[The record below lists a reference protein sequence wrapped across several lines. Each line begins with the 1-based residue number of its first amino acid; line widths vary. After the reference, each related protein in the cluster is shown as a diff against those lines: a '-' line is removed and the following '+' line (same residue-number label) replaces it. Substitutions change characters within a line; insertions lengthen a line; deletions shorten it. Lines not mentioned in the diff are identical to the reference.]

1 MSRHFQVAHRRVAV
15 LAAAVLGTSSLV
27 AVGLAGTA
35 FAEDSGGG
43 PPTVADTPCTA
54 TARACVDLEDQKA
67 WLIQDGKVIRGPVPI
82 SSGGPGKETPPGT
95 FHVISKDK
103 DHKSN
108 EFKLPNG
115 QPAPMPWSVFFQWS
129 GIAFHSG
136 DPERASAG
144 CVHLPEPDAI
154 AWFNYLR
161 VGNEVQ
167 VHGGGDH
174 GGGDHGGDDHNGD
187 DHGDSGDDHGDS
199 GDDHHGDDHGDAHGD
214 HGGDDHGG
222 DDHGGDDS
230 GH

>member
-1 MSRHFQVAHRRVAV
+1 MSRHFQLAHRRAGV
-15 LAAAVLGTSSLV
+15 LAAAVLGISGLV
-27 AVGLAGTA
+27 GVGLTGTA
-35 FAEDSGGG
+35 FAEDGGGG

-54 TARACVDLEDQKA
+54 TARACVDLDDQKA
-67 WLIQDGKVIRGPVPI
+67 WLIQDGKVIRGPVSI

-144 CVHLPEPDAI
+144 CIHLAEPDAI
-154 AWFNYLR
+154 AWFNYLQ

-167 VHGGGDH
+167 IHGGGDH
-174 GGGDHGGDDHNGD
+174 DGDDHNGD
-187 DHGDSGDDHGDS
+187 DHGES
-199 GDDHHGDDHGDAHGD
+199 GD
-214 HGGDDHGG
+214 HGGDDHDDDSG
-222 DDHGGDDS
+222 DHGGDS

>member
-1 MSRHFQVAHRRVAV
+1 MEQVGMSRHLHVAHRRVA
-15 LAAAVLGTSSLV
+15 LLAAVLGTSSLV
-27 AVGLAGTA
+27 GPGLAGTA
-35 FAEDSGGG
+35 FAEDGGGG

-54 TARACVDLEDQKA
+54 TARACVDLDDQKA

-82 SSGGPGKETPPGT
+82 SSGGPGKETPLGT

-115 QPAPMPWSVFFQWS
+115 QAAPMPWSVFFQWN
-129 GIAFHSG
+129 GVAFHAG

-144 CVHLPEPDAI
+144 CIHLAESDAI
-154 AWFNYLR
+154 AWFNHLQ

-167 VHGGGDH
+167 VHG
-174 GGGDHGGDDHNGD
+174 DDHHDGD
-187 DHGDSGDDHGDS
+187 NGDDHGDS
-199 GDDHHGDDHGDAHGD
+199 GDDHHGDDHGDHNGDD
-214 HGGDDHGG
+214 HGGDSGDHGG

>member
-1 MSRHFQVAHRRVAV
+1 MSRHFHGAHRRVAV

-27 AVGLAGTA
+27 GVGLAGTA

-67 WLIQDGKVIRGPVPI
+67 WLIQDGKVIRGPVSI

-115 QPAPMPWSVFFQWS
+115 QPAPMPWSVFFADG

-136 DPERASAG
+136 NPAQASAG
-144 CVHLPEPDAI
+144 CVHLDPADAQ
-154 AWFNYLR
+154 AWFNYLAI
-161 VGNEVQ
+161 GDQVQ
-167 VHGGGDH
+167 VVKASQELPRHKGQPAVSKKPGTIDPFRGDKS
-174 GGGDHGGDDHNGD
+174 GTGVTPGADPSGTDGSSD
-187 DHGDSGDDHGDS
+187 DSGDSNDS
-199 GDDHHGDDHGDAHGD
+199 GGSDG
-214 HGGDDHGG
+214 
-222 DDHGGDDS
+222 
-230 GH
+230 